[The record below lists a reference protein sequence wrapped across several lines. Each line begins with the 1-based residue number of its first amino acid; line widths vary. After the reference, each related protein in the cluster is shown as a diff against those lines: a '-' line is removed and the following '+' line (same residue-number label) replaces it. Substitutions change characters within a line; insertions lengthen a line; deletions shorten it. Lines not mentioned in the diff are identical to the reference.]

1 MRKIQNFTNRK
12 FICISL
18 CILSIASCKNPS
30 LEIPST
36 HIFRYAHEQANGTIR
51 SESMRFFEHQ
61 LEKRSEGKLLVET
74 YFGGIL
80 GNERELMDLVATG
93 ALQGTRGGF
102 YADASPAFNLIT
114 LPFLVDDWEQ
124 ALRLVNSTLMEEINE
139 SAKKNGFHIPVTG
152 IALGFRAHT
161 NSVKP
166 ITHPTDLSGLKM
178 RVPMQEVFV
187 QTAMAF
193 GSNPQEMNYIDVY
206 QALQTGVVD
215 GQDTPPANIW
225 DFKIYEVNTYLTI
238 TNYATGPD
246 PLFVNLN
253 WYKKLPV
260 DLQQIFNEV
269 SREAMA
275 LSDRLQRESE
285 LDFINK
291 LSDHLEVN
299 YVTGKELEPFREAV
313 KPVYQYF
320 LDKGDFTQEQL
331 ERARKISRGKND

>member
-1 MRKIQNFTNRK
+1 MHRSLHL
-12 FICISL
+12 ICL
-18 CILSIASCKNPS
+18 CAICLALGAGCTRQLASTS
-30 LEIPST
+30 V
-36 HIFRYAHEQANGTIR
+36 FRFAQEQADGTIR
-51 SESMRFFEHQ
+51 SESMRFFETE
-61 LEKRSEGKLLVET
+61 LERRSAGRIEVET

-102 YADASPAFNLIT
+102 YSDASRAFNLLT

-124 ALRLVNSTLMEEINE
+124 ALRLVNSDLMREINE
-139 SAKKNGFHIPVTG
+139 SARGNGFHIPATG

-161 NSVKP
+161 NSVRP
-166 ITHPTDLSGLKM
+166 ITHPNDLRGLKM

-187 QTAMAF
+187 QTALAF

-225 DFKIYEVNTYLTI
+225 DFKVYEVNTYLTV

-246 PLFVNLN
+246 PLFVNLT
-253 WYKKLPV
+253 WYERLPA
-260 DLQQIFNEV
+260 DLQRTFDEV

-275 LSDRLQRESE
+275 LSDRLYREGE
-285 LDFINK
+285 EGFIEK
-291 LSDHLEVN
+291 LSEHLEVN
-299 YVTGKELEPFREAV
+299 YVTGADLGPFREAV
-313 KPVYQYF
+313 QPVHQYF
-320 LDKGDFTQEQL
+320 LDRGDFSPEQL
-331 ERARKISRGKND
+331 ERARQIARGRDE